1 MIQQRFSY
9 KIQYIPKVKLFCRG
23 QTGMDAIKT
32 KKLNKTYVS
41 GHFWSR
47 KRSVALVNVDLAIKE
62 KQVFGLLGLNG
73 AGKTTLMKILLGLV
87 SPTSGKALV
96 LGRDIREASNR
107 KYIAYLPEMP
117 YFPRYLT
124 PREIL
129 TFYGRLYELSNS
141 ESKTRAA
148 EALQTVGLY
157 KRADSKLREFSKGML
172 QRVGIA
178 SLLLNDSKLF
188 FLDEPTYGLDPL
200 AAKEMRD
207 IILGL
212 KKKGKTILLNSHQ
225 INEVHRLCDRI
236 GILHDG
242 RLITDL
248 PVSKVKGNMEDFF
261 IRTVKKL

>member
-1 MIQQRFSY
+1 
-9 KIQYIPKVKLFCRG
+9 
-23 QTGMDAIKT
+23 MDAIIT
-32 KKLNKTYVS
+32 KKLSKSYIN
-41 GHFWSR
+41 GNFWAR
-47 KRSVALVNVDLAIKE
+47 KKSVALINVDLTVKE

-73 AGKTTLMKILLGLV
+73 AGKTTLMKIMLGLV

-96 LGRDIREASNR
+96 LGKDIREASNR
-107 KYIAYLPEMP
+107 KNIAYLPEMP

-129 TFYGRLYELSNS
+129 TFYGRLYELSNK
-141 ESKTRAA
+141 ESKDRAA

-178 SLLLNDSKLF
+178 SLLLNDAKLF

-212 KKKGKTILLNSHQ
+212 KKRGKTILLNSHQ
-225 INEVHRLCDRI
+225 INEVHKLCDRI
-236 GILHDG
+236 GILHG
-242 RLITDL
+242 GKLILDT
-248 PVSKVKGNMEDFF
+248 PVSKIKGNMEDFF
-261 IRTVKKL
+261 VRTVKKYERAD

>member
-1 MIQQRFSY
+1 
-9 KIQYIPKVKLFCRG
+9 
-23 QTGMDAIKT
+23 MDAIIT
-32 KKLNKTYVS
+32 KKLSKSYIN
-41 GHFWSR
+41 GNFWAR
-47 KRSVALVNVDLAIKE
+47 KKSVALINVDLTVKE

-87 SPTSGKALV
+87 SPSSGKALV
-96 LGRDIREASNR
+96 LGKDIREASNR
-107 KYIAYLPEMP
+107 KNIAYLPEMP

-129 TFYGRLYELSNS
+129 TFYGRLYELSHK
-141 ESKTRAA
+141 ESKAKAA

-178 SLLLNDSKLF
+178 SLLLNDAKLF

-225 INEVHRLCDRI
+225 ISEVHKLCDRI
-236 GILHDG
+236 GILHGGKMILD
-242 RLITDL
+242 I

-261 IRTVKKL
+261 VRTVKKYERTD